1 MNRERRRV
9 KYSVCSLLITA
20 LAVVSA
26 FFYVMYASAAS
37 TNSFLQGYYV
47 QDGSL
52 TVQCAS
58 MVDVGDVDETRQ
70 FTATI
75 SGKECLVLG
84 ISTVEEAGEGVTFY
98 CLVDVSGSM
107 RQEQMEA
114 AKEVLSAICEGLREQ
129 DNMVIGALGTTLEV
143 GGFLTD
149 REEIRSGIDALAA
162 GSDYTAIYDA
172 VTDSIAVLQSSKE
185 CNRKKCLVLI
195 SDGDD
200 ETEMGKTRDDAMRAI
215 EDSRIPVYTVAA
227 LRQSNTQQQRESA
240 KKLGEFA
247 RQSVG
252 GMDLVPAV
260 NEYSAKEAGNLILA
274 DMYNGLILTLDA
286 SQADL
291 SRDEALLRVQLELDS
306 AVYSD
311 DMYVYTADLSGLSDG
326 KEDQP
331 STDSSEA
338 TDETETSGSTEE
350 SSEEPVEPEP
360 GPNRLPIYL
369 AALAA
374 LAVVALVVS
383 ALLISRRRKKREEE
397 ERQSRERQQKEQQ
410 EQERRQ
416 QIEQEEQA
424 RRTRASTPPSGLIGS
439 QTVGASAGVW
449 YEVRFVA
456 IDHEDIVFT
465 LKLQE
470 GKAVT
475 IGRNNKADMV
485 FNPNDRHL
493 SSVQCRLCCRQ
504 GAMNVWDMD
513 SRNDTFVNGVPIH
526 KIGMATVQNGD
537 VMRLGSYEYRVFLT
551 RK

>member
-9 KYSVCSLLITA
+9 RHSVCSLLITA
-20 LAVVSA
+20 FAVVSV
-26 FFYVMYASAAS
+26 FFYVMNVSAGG

-58 MVDVGDVDETRQ
+58 LADIGEDGETRQ
-70 FTATI
+70 FTVTI
-75 SGKECLVLG
+75 SGKECPVQS

-114 AKEVLSAICEGLREQ
+114 AKEVLMAICEGLREQ

-143 GGFLTD
+143 SSFLTD
-149 REEIRSGIDALAA
+149 REEIQSGIDALAA

-200 ETEMGKTRDDAMRAI
+200 ETEMGKTRNDAMRAI
-215 EDSRIPVYTVAA
+215 EDSRIPVYTVAV

-260 NEYSAKEAGNLILA
+260 NDYSAKEAGDLILG
-274 DMYNGLILTLDA
+274 DIYKGLILTLDA

-291 SRDEALLRVQLELDS
+291 SRDEALLRVQLEMDS

-311 DMYVYTADLSGLSDG
+311 DMYVYTADLSDG
-326 KEDQP
+326 KE
-331 STDSSEA
+331 
-338 TDETETSGSTEE
+338 
-350 SSEEPVEPEP
+350 PEP
-360 GPNRLPIYL
+360 PIPSATPEPTPSATPEPKPEPRPNRLLVYL
-369 AALAA
+369 AVLAA

-383 ALLISRRRKKREEE
+383 ALLISRNRKKREEE
-397 ERQSRERQQKEQQ
+397 ERQEQERQQKERR
-410 EQERRQ
+410 EQERQQ

-424 RRTRASTPPSGLIGS
+424 RRARASTLPSGLIGS

-475 IGRNNKADMV
+475 IGRNNKADMI

-537 VMRLGSYEYRVFLT
+537 VMRLGSYEYRVLIT

>member
-9 KYSVCSLLITA
+9 RHSVCLLLITA
-20 LAVVSA
+20 FAVVSA
-26 FFYVMYASAAS
+26 FFYVMNASAGG

-58 MVDVGDVDETRQ
+58 LADIGEDGETRQ

-75 SGKECLVLG
+75 SGKECPVLG

-114 AKEVLSAICEGLREQ
+114 AKEVLMAICEGLREQ

-143 GGFLTD
+143 SSFLTD
-149 REEIRSGIDALAA
+149 REEIRSGIDDLAA

-200 ETEMGKTRDDAMRAI
+200 ETEMGKTRNDAMRAI
-215 EDSRIPVYTVAA
+215 EDSRIPVYTVAV
-227 LRQSNTQQQRESA
+227 LRRSNTQQQRESA

-260 NEYSAKEAGNLILA
+260 NEYSAKEAGDLILG
-274 DMYNGLILTLDA
+274 DIYNGLILTLDA

-291 SRDEALLRVQLELDS
+291 SRDEALLRVQLEMDS

-311 DMYVYTADLSGLSDG
+311 DMYVYTADLSDG
-326 KEDQP
+326 KEPEPPIP
-331 STDSSEA
+331 SA
-338 TDETETSGSTEE
+338 TP
-350 SSEEPVEPEP
+350 EPTPSATPEPKPDP
-360 GPNRLPIYL
+360 GPNRLLVYL
-369 AALAA
+369 AVLAA

-383 ALLISRRRKKREEE
+383 ALLISRNRKKREEE
-397 ERQSRERQQKEQQ
+397 ERQEQERQQKERQ

-424 RRTRASTPPSGLIGS
+424 HRARASTPPSGLIGS

-475 IGRNNKADMV
+475 IGRNNKADMI

-537 VMRLGSYEYRVFLT
+537 VMRLGSYEYRVLIT

>member
-1 MNRERRRV
+1 MNRERRRIEHG
-9 KYSVCSLLITA
+9 VCSLLIA
-20 LAVVSA
+20 VFAVVSA
-26 FFYVMYASAAS
+26 FFSIMYASAAS

-58 MVDVGDVDETRQ
+58 LADIGDVGETQQ

-75 SGKECLVLG
+75 SGKECPVLG

-143 GGFLTD
+143 SGFLTD

-185 CNRKKCLVLI
+185 CNRKKCLILV

-260 NEYSAKEAGNLILA
+260 NEYSAKEAGNLILE
-274 DMYNGLILTLDA
+274 DIYNGLILTLDA

-291 SRDEALLRVQLELDS
+291 PRDEALLRVQLEMDS

-326 KEDQP
+326 KEPQSTPEPPTP
-331 STDSSEA
+331 SPIP
-338 TDETETSGSTEE
+338 
-350 SSEEPVEPEP
+350 EPTPSVTPEPKPEP
-360 GPNRLPIYL
+360 GPSRLLIYL
-369 AALAA
+369 AVLAA

-383 ALLISRRRKKREEE
+383 ALLLSRNRKKREEE
-397 ERQSRERQQKEQQ
+397 ERQAQERQQRERQ

-424 RRTRASTPPSGLIGS
+424 RRARDSTPPSGLIGS

-537 VMRLGSYEYRVFLT
+537 VMRLGSYEYRVLII

>member
-9 KYSVCSLLITA
+9 KHSVCSLLITA
-20 LAVVSA
+20 FAVVSA
-26 FFYVMYASAAS
+26 FFSVMYASAAG
-37 TNSFLQGYYV
+37 TNSFLQGYYI

-52 TVQCAS
+52 AVQCAS
-58 MVDVGDVDETRQ
+58 LADIGEVDEARQ

-75 SGKECLVLG
+75 SGKECPVLD

-143 GGFLTD
+143 SGFLTD

-200 ETEMGKTRDDAMRAI
+200 ETEMGKTRNDAMRAI
-215 EDSRIPVYTVAA
+215 EDSRIPVYTVAV

-260 NEYSAKEAGNLILA
+260 NEYSAKEAGNLILG
-274 DMYNGLILTLDA
+274 DMYNGVILTLDA
-286 SQADL
+286 FQADL
-291 SRDEALLRVQLELDS
+291 SRDEALLRVQLEMDS

-326 KEDQP
+326 KEPHPTPEPPTP
-331 STDSSEA
+331 SPIP
-338 TDETETSGSTEE
+338 
-350 SSEEPVEPEP
+350 EPTPSVTPEPKPEP
-360 GPNRLPIYL
+360 GPNRLLVYL
-369 AALAA
+369 AVFAA
-374 LAVVALVVS
+374 LAVVAFVVS
-383 ALLISRRRKKREEE
+383 ALLISRNRKKRKEE
-397 ERQSRERQQKEQQ
+397 ERQAQERQQKEQE
-410 EQERRQ
+410 EQKRRQ

-424 RRTRASTPPSGLIGS
+424 RRARASTLPSGLIGS

>member
-9 KYSVCSLLITA
+9 KHSVCSLLITA
-20 LAVVSA
+20 FAVVSA
-26 FFYVMYASAAS
+26 FFYVMNVSAGG

-58 MVDVGDVDETRQ
+58 LADIGEDGETRQ
-70 FTATI
+70 FTVTI
-75 SGKECLVLG
+75 SGKECPVQS

-114 AKEVLSAICEGLREQ
+114 AKEVLMAICEGLREQ

-143 GGFLTD
+143 SSFLTD

-200 ETEMGKTRDDAMRAI
+200 ETEMGKTRNDAMRAI
-215 EDSRIPVYTVAA
+215 EDSRIPVYTVAV

-260 NEYSAKEAGNLILA
+260 NEYSAKEAGNLILE
-274 DMYNGLILTLDA
+274 DIYNGLILTLDA

-291 SRDEALLRVQLELDS
+291 PRDEALLRVQLEMDS

-326 KEDQP
+326 KEPQP
-331 STDSSEA
+331 TP
-338 TDETETSGSTEE
+338 
-350 SSEEPVEPEP
+350 EPPTPSPIPEPTPSVTPEPKPEPEP
-360 GPNRLPIYL
+360 SRLLIYL
-369 AALAA
+369 AVLAA

-383 ALLISRRRKKREEE
+383 ALLLSRNRKKREEE
-397 ERQSRERQQKEQQ
+397 ERQAQERQQRERQ

-424 RRTRASTPPSGLIGS
+424 RRARDSTPPSGLIGS

-537 VMRLGSYEYRVFLT
+537 VMRLGSYEYRVLIT

>member
-9 KYSVCSLLITA
+9 RHSVCSLLITA
-20 LAVVSA
+20 FAVVSA
-26 FFYVMYASAAS
+26 FSYVMNVSAGG

-58 MVDVGDVDETRQ
+58 LADIGEDGETRQ
-70 FTATI
+70 FTVTI
-75 SGKECLVLG
+75 SGNECPVLG

-107 RQEQMEA
+107 RREQMEA
-114 AKEVLSAICEGLREQ
+114 AKEVLMAICEGLREQ

-143 GGFLTD
+143 SGFLTD

-200 ETEMGKTRDDAMRAI
+200 ETEMGKTRNDAMRAI
-215 EDSRIPVYTVAA
+215 EDSRIPVYTVAV

-260 NEYSAKEAGNLILA
+260 NDYSAKEAGDLILG
-274 DMYNGLILTLDA
+274 DIYNGLILTLDA

-291 SRDEALLRVQLELDS
+291 SRDEALLRVQLEMDS

-311 DMYVYTADLSGLSDG
+311 DMYVYTADLS
-326 KEDQP
+326 
-331 STDSSEA
+331 
-338 TDETETSGSTEE
+338 
-350 SSEEPVEPEP
+350 EPEPPIPSATPEPTPSATPEPKPKP
-360 GPNRLPIYL
+360 GPNRLPVYL
-369 AALAA
+369 AVLAA

-383 ALLISRRRKKREEE
+383 ALLISRNRKKREEE
-397 ERQSRERQQKEQQ
+397 ERQEQERQQKERQ

-424 RRTRASTPPSGLIGS
+424 RRARASTLPSGLIGS

-475 IGRNNKADMV
+475 IGRNNKADMI

-537 VMRLGSYEYRVFLT
+537 VMRLGSYEYRVLIT

>member
-9 KYSVCSLLITA
+9 RHSVCSLLITA
-20 LAVVSA
+20 FAVVSA
-26 FFYVMYASAAS
+26 FYFVMNASAAG

-58 MVDVGDVDETRQ
+58 LADIGEDDETRQ
-70 FTATI
+70 FTVTI
-75 SGKECLVLG
+75 SGKECPVLG

-107 RQEQMEA
+107 RREQMEA
-114 AKEVLSAICEGLREQ
+114 AKEVLMAICEGLREQ

-143 GGFLTD
+143 SGFLTD

-172 VTDSIAVLQSSKE
+172 VTDSIAVLQSSRE
-185 CNRKKCLVLI
+185 CSRKKCLVLI

-200 ETEMGKTRDDAMRAI
+200 ETEMGKTRNDAMRAI
-215 EDSRIPVYTVAA
+215 EDSRIPVYTVAV

-260 NEYSAKEAGNLILA
+260 NEYSAKEAGDLILG

-286 SQADL
+286 SQADF
-291 SRDEALLRVQLELDS
+291 SRDEALLRVQLEMDS

-311 DMYVYTADLSGLSDG
+311 DMYVYTADLSDG
-326 KEDQP
+326 
-331 STDSSEA
+331 A
-338 TDETETSGSTEE
+338 TDEP
-350 SSEEPVEPEP
+350 EPTPGATPEPTPEP
-360 GPNRLPIYL
+360 GPNRLPVYL
-369 AALAA
+369 AVLAA

-383 ALLISRRRKKREEE
+383 ALLISRNRKKREEE
-397 ERQSRERQQKEQQ
+397 ERQAQERQQKEQE
-410 EQERRQ
+410 EQKRRQ

-424 RRTRASTPPSGLIGS
+424 RRARASMPPSGLIGF

-475 IGRNNKADMV
+475 IGRNNKADMI

-537 VMRLGSYEYRVFLT
+537 VMRLGSYEYRVLIT